1 MIIMIILGF
10 LFTYIAPLSFVL
22 LVTTLKEA
30 VDDFNRYKRDKE
42 LNNSMYEYVT
52 RQAQMRPIKAAD
64 MKVGNIIKVKQN

>member
-1 MIIMIILGF
+1 MTAIIILGF

-22 LVTTLKEA
+22 LVTTLKEG

-52 RQAQMRPIKAAD
+52 R
-64 MKVGNIIKVKQN
+64 

>member
-1 MIIMIILGF
+1 MIILGF

-42 LNNSMYEYVT
+42 LNNTMYEVV
-52 RQAQMRPIKAAD
+52 RQQDSHMRPIKAAD
-64 MKVGNIIKVKQN
+64 MKVGHIIKVKQN